1 MTDSV
6 AETIEVVRVSGRR
19 STGSFGSGRT
29 AVARARLSARMKAR
43 QPSSAGRRARNRGV
57 PARTRATQPSSARC
71 RRRAKTTTSV
81 ALALLGARTKWCRR
95 PSATAPTARTSAR
108 RPAIFATS
116 PTLHLRRH
124 YPHDKQGWWERG
136 VCGCCDVHLLTHLRP
151 DPRSSGVGLYI

>member
-1 MTDSV
+1 M
-6 AETIEVVRVSGRR
+6 G
-19 STGSFGSGRT
+19 
-29 AVARARLSARMKAR
+29 
-43 QPSSAGRRARNRGV
+43 
-57 PARTRATQPSSARC
+57 TQPSSARC

-116 PTLHLRRH
+116 PTYLTAYTSAATTHMTSRAGGSAE
-124 YPHDKQGWWERG
+124 YAAA
-136 VCGCCDVHLLTHLRP
+136 VMHLLTHLRP